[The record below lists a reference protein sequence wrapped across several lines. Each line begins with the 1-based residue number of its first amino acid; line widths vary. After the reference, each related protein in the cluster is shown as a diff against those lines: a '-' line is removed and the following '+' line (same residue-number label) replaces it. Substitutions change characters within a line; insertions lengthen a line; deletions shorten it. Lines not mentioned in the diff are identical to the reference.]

1 MLSIFKSTTVTLLA
15 REAKFDASNPQNP
28 IVIEGDRKGF
38 IIWVLKLLRLVD
50 PSFRLEVKDDKI
62 FTCTGKKHYTY
73 MPVSLLSSYSVG
85 FSTKKYLIVLAL
97 ISALPAVIFLVI
109 SIAEP
114 DEGFLLASLLLGGMS
129 FILYRLYKR
138 SGALTVSMN
147 LYNGEGSV
155 NIRIQSGL
163 TGIKLDKELVQQALD
178 ASAIAAK
185 NSTHFK

>member
-1 MLSIFKSTTVTLLA
+1 MLSIFKSTSVTLLA
-15 REAKFDASNPQNP
+15 RDVKFDSSNPQNP

-97 ISALPAVIFLVI
+97 ISAVFTVIALVGAFSEGDGIWAVF
-109 SIAEP
+109 
-114 DEGFLLASLLLGGMS
+114 FLLGGIS

-138 SGALTVSMN
+138 SGALSVSMN